1 MVIMK
6 NKKLLERQFLIEEY
20 RALRSEIQNK
30 MEQQYKIVSLGVG
43 GISLLLGFA
52 IKEEYFPLFFVLPF
66 LIVAAVLLQ
75 RAEISSILNAG
86 EYIRTIEKIVFKYNK
101 RLIGWENW
109 LREDEKRSSAYKT
122 FQIWS
127 LLIFVISYLTCV
139 FSLFGIIDITSI

>member
-1 MVIMK
+1 MK

-30 MEQQYKIVSLGVG
+30 MEQHYTIVSLGVG

-52 IKEEYFPLFFVLPF
+52 IKEGYFPLFFVLPF
-66 LIVAAVLLQ
+66 LIMAAVLLQ

-86 EYIRTIEKIVFKYNK
+86 EYIRTIESIAFKHNK

-109 LREDEKRSSAYKT
+109 LCEDEVRRRAYKI
-122 FQIWS
+122 FQIGS
-127 LLIFVISYLTCV
+127 LLIFGILYVTCV
-139 FSLFGIIDITSI
+139 FSLFGIIGITSI